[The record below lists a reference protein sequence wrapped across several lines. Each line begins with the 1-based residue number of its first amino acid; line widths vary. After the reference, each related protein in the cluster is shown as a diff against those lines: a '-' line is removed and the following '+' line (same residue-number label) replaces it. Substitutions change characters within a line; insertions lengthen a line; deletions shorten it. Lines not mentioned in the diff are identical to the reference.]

1 MKTTTRSSNQLKT
14 TNERRQ
20 KIYEEIQRIEG
31 RNLLNQA
38 SVIAS
43 RGRYR
48 QIRSDMDATLQRQEK
63 SLDKLV
69 EFSKRAAQ

>member
-1 MKTTTRSSNQLKT
+1 MKTTTRSSDQLKT
-14 TNERRQ
+14 TNERRR
-20 KIYEEIQRIEG
+20 KIYEDIERIEG

-38 SVIAS
+38 SVIVS
-43 RGRYR
+43 QGRYR

-69 EFSKRAAQ
+69 EFSKRVAQ